1 MNRSLLANVAACCAA
16 LCAGTSVVVTRFAV
30 GEIDPVTLAFYRY
43 AIAMICLLPVLPF
56 VWPKA
61 RVPAADVIT
70 IALLGAVFFGFFPW
84 AFSAALQYTT
94 AARGAI
100 GVATIPIQTLIV
112 AAIFGREKL
121 TCRNLLSVALGFA
134 GIAIVFGPEA
144 YRGEVSP
151 HWLGDGLMLL
161 GGLSAAIYS
170 VFGRPVFGK
179 HGVMF
184 VMVLA
189 VVFGLLTLTLLAA
202 TSGVLTGWPTFSR
215 NGWMA
220 VIFLGTLGAAIQFS
234 LFTWALR
241 WLPPS
246 RVVIYLTLNPI
257 VAILLA
263 SLFLGETVTPV
274 LIAGLVFVIGG
285 IFVANRRAA
294 AAGAGGPQTPKA

>member
-1 MNRSLLANVAACCAA
+1 M
-16 LCAGTSVVVTRFAV
+16 CAGTIVVVTRFAV

-70 IALLGAVFFGFFPW
+70 IALLGAAFFGFFPW

-100 GVATIPIQTLIV
+100 GIATIPIQTLIV

-121 TCRNLLSVALGFA
+121 TRSKLLSVALGFA

-144 YRGEVSP
+144 YRGEVSR
-151 HWLGDGLMLL
+151 HWLGDGLMLM

-170 VFGRPVFGK
+170 VFGRPMFGK
-179 HGVMF
+179 HGAML

-202 TSGVLTGWPTFSR
+202 ASGILTDRGENLALCNGHLPTKTFPINER
-215 NGWMA
+215 GEFDELPIDLEVRVA
-220 VIFLGTLGAAIQFS
+220 LGRKPIDQVA
-234 LFTWALR
+234 
-241 WLPPS
+241 PS
-246 RVVIYLTLNPI
+246 
-257 VAILLA
+257 
-263 SLFLGETVTPV
+263 PV
-274 LIAGLVFVIGG
+274 LLDALEVLL
-285 IFVANRRAA
+285 
-294 AAGAGGPQTPKA
+294 

>member
-16 LCAGTSVVVTRFAV
+16 LFAGTSVAVTRFAV
-30 GEIDPVTLAFYRY
+30 GEIDPVSLAFYRY
-43 AIAMICLLPVLPF
+43 TIAMVCLLPVLPF

-61 RVPAADVIT
+61 RVPVADIVI
-70 IALLGAVFFGFFPW
+70 IAVIGVLFFGFFPW

-112 AAIFGREKL
+112 AAIFGRERL
-121 TCRNLLSVALGFA
+121 TRRKLLSVALGFA

-144 YRGEVSP
+144 YRGEVSQ

-161 GGLSAAIYS
+161 GGSSAAIYS
-170 VFGRPVFGK
+170 VFGRPMFGK
-179 HGVMF
+179 HGAMF
-184 VMVLA
+184 VMVLGGHLRSA
-189 VVFGLLTLTLLAA
+189 GADLFWRGRRRSDALAEVR
-202 TSGVLTGWPTFSR
+202 S
-215 NGWMA
+215 NGWIA

-263 SLFLGETVTPV
+263 TSVPW
-274 LIAGLVFVIGG
+274 
-285 IFVANRRAA
+285 
-294 AAGAGGPQTPKA
+294 

>member
-16 LCAGTSVVVTRFAV
+16 LFAGTSVAVTRFAV
-30 GEIDPVTLAFYRY
+30 GEIDPVSLAFYRY
-43 AIAMICLLPVLPF
+43 TIAMVWLLPVLPF

-61 RVPAADVIT
+61 RVPVADIVT
-70 IALLGAVFFGFFPW
+70 IAVIGVLFFGFFPW

-112 AAIFGREKL
+112 AAVFGREEL
-121 TCRNLLSVALGFA
+121 TRRKLLSVALGFA

-144 YRGEVSP
+144 YRGVVSQ

-161 GGLSAAIYS
+161 GGSSAAIYS
-170 VFGRPVFGK
+170 VFGRPMFGK
-179 HGVMF
+179 HGAML

-189 VVFGLLTLTLLAA
+189 VFFGLLALTVLAA
-202 TSGVLTGWPTFSR
+202 AGGVLTHLPRFDR
-215 NGWMA
+215 NGWIA
-220 VIFLGTLGAAIQFS
+220 VIFLGTLGAAVQFS

-274 LIAGLVFVIGG
+274 LIAGLVLVISG
-285 IFVANRRAA
+285 IVIASQR
-294 AAGAGGPQTPKA
+294 AAGAGAAGAQTPAR

>member
-1 MNRSLLANVAACCAA
+1 MNRTLLANVAACCAA
-16 LCAGTSVVVTRFAV
+16 LFAGSSVVVTRFAV
-30 GEIDPVTLAFYRY
+30 GEIDPVSLAFYRY
-43 AIAMICLLPVLPF
+43 AIATICMVPVLPF
-56 VWPKA
+56 VWPKV
-61 RVPAADVIT
+61 RVPATDIVT
-70 IALLGAVFFGFFPW
+70 IAVIGVLFFGFFPW

-112 AAIFGREKL
+112 AAIFGREQL
-121 TCRNLLSVALGFA
+121 TRRNLLSVALGFA

-144 YRGEVSP
+144 YRGEVSQ

-161 GGLSAAIYS
+161 GGSSAAIYS
-170 VFGRPVFGK
+170 VFGRPMFGK
-179 HGVMF
+179 HGAMF
-184 VMVLA
+184 VMALA
-189 VVFGLLTLTLLAA
+189 VIFGLLALTLLAA
-202 TSGVLTGWPTFSR
+202 VSGVLTHWPRFDR

-220 VIFLGTLGAAIQFS
+220 VIFLGTLGAAVQFS

-263 SLFLGETVTPV
+263 TLFLGEMVTPV

-285 IFVANRRAA
+285 IFIANRRAA
-294 AAGAGGPQTPKA
+294 VAGAAGPQTPAN

>member
-70 IALLGAVFFGFFPW
+70 IALLGAVFFGFFPR

-220 VIFLGTLGAAIQFS
+220 VIFQARSAPPFNSRFS
-234 LFTWALR
+234 PGRCAGCR
-241 WLPPS
+241 
-246 RVVIYLTLNPI
+246 R
-257 VAILLA
+257 LA
-263 SLFLGETVTPV
+263 SSF
-274 LIAGLVFVIGG
+274 I
-285 IFVANRRAA
+285 
-294 AAGAGGPQTPKA
+294 

>member
-84 AFSAALQYTT
+84 AFSAGLQYTT

-100 GVATIPIQTLIV
+100 GIATIPIQTLIV
-112 AAIFGREKL
+112 ATIFGREKL
-121 TCRNLLSVALGFA
+121 TRRNLLSVALGFA

-144 YRGEVSP
+144 YLGEVSR

-170 VFGRPVFGK
+170 VFGRPMFGK
-179 HGVMF
+179 HGRCVLVIANPDTHF
-184 VMVLA
+184 ESGLRRLCPEPGSNDSYLLSFPERVRHVRVFTPQETEISSTVSFSIPQSWYAQYRLMV
-189 VVFGLLTLTLLAA
+189 
-202 TSGVLTGWPTFSR
+202 
-215 NGWMA
+215 N
-220 VIFLGTLGAAIQFS
+220 
-234 LFTWALR
+234 
-241 WLPPS
+241 WLM
-246 RVVIYLTLNPI
+246 
-257 VAILLA
+257 
-263 SLFLGETVTPV
+263 
-274 LIAGLVFVIGG
+274 
-285 IFVANRRAA
+285 
-294 AAGAGGPQTPKA
+294 Q

>member
-1 MNRSLLANVAACCAA
+1 MNTPLLANVAPFCAA
-16 LCAGTSVVVTRFAV
+16 LFAGTSVAVTRFAV
-30 GEIDPVTLAFYRY
+30 GEIDPVTLALYRY
-43 AIAMICLLPVLPF
+43 AIAMICLLPALPF

-61 RVPAADVIT
+61 CVPAADVVT

-100 GVATIPIQTLIV
+100 GIATIPIQTLIV
-112 AAIFGREKL
+112 AAISGHEPL
-121 TCRNLLSVALGFA
+121 TRRNLLSVALGFA
-134 GIAIVFGPEA
+134 GIATVFGPEA
-144 YRGEVSP
+144 FRGEVSR

-161 GGLSAAIYS
+161 GALSAAIYS
-170 VFGRPVFGK
+170 VFGRPVFGR
-179 HGVMF
+179 HGAMF

-189 VVFGLLTLTLLAA
+189 VFFGLLTLTLLATA
-202 TSGVLTGWPTFSR
+202 SSILTSWPTFGRS
-215 NGWMA
+215 GWIA
-220 VIFLGTLGAAIQFS
+220 VIFLGTLGAAVQFS

-246 RVVIYLTLNPI
+246 RVVIYLMLNPI

-263 SLFLGETVTPV
+263 SLFLGEAVTPV
-274 LIAGLVFVIGG
+274 LIVGLMLVIGG

-294 AAGAGGPQTPKA
+294 TAAGPMTPTN

>member
-16 LCAGTSVVVTRFAV
+16 LCAGASVVVTRFAV

-43 AIAMICLLPVLPF
+43 VIAMICLLPVLPF

-61 RVPAADVIT
+61 RVSTADVIS
-70 IALLGAVFFGFFPW
+70 IALLGAAFFGFFPW

-100 GVATIPIQTLIV
+100 GIATIPIQTLIV

-121 TCRNLLSVALGFA
+121 TRRNLLSVALGFA

-161 GGLSAAIYS
+161 GGRSAAIYS
-170 VFGRPVFGK
+170 VFGRPMFGK

-202 TSGVLTGWPTFSR
+202 ASGVLTSWPTFSR
-215 NGWMA
+215 SGW
-220 VIFLGTLGAAIQFS
+220 
-234 LFTWALR
+234 
-241 WLPPS
+241 
-246 RVVIYLTLNPI
+246 
-257 VAILLA
+257 
-263 SLFLGETVTPV
+263 
-274 LIAGLVFVIGG
+274 IAGDISRHAG
-285 IFVANRRAA
+285 RRHSILAFHLGVTLAA
-294 AAGAGGPQTPKA
+294 AVSRRHLSNAQSDRGDPARQPVPW